1 MTAAQAVA
9 APRASAGS
17 LSAFATGSLG
27 MGVWVTVPGLL
38 LLYFLTDVLGVAAAV
53 AGLAL
58 LVPKII
64 DVVVH
69 PLVGSHSD
77 RQARRTG
84 HRRRMMLGGVLLGG
98 AMVAM
103 FTVPAGLDGTPAA
116 LWVAEWFIVGNLL
129 FAMFQVPYLTTPSDL
144 EIGYDERTRVF
155 MFRMLFLTIGL
166 LGAGVA
172 APALVTGGARGDYT
186 VMASLLC
193 VVMVVSALVAI
204 RGVRALTDSCGFRL
218 PADRSGHSVIA
229 DVKVAWADRD
239 FRMLVL
245 SYLFTGTT
253 THLFMAALPYF
264 ARYVYEDAGITAL
277 FMGSFLAPAVV
288 AGPLWMVVSRRIGKQ
303 RGLLISQGVFVV
315 GSVLLLLT
323 SRMGVGA
330 SVAVVAAMGIAF
342 AGLQLF
348 AFSMVPDAVAA
359 ADAAGETQAGGYT
372 GVWTATEALG
382 TAIGPYL
389 YSAALVLGGFV
400 SSTAGEAAVQP
411 DSAIS
416 ALVVGFTVVPAVLM
430 AVAMAFQ
437 SRYRLDAVRGRS
449 R

>member
-1 MTAAQAVA
+1 
-9 APRASAGS
+9 
-17 LSAFATGSLG
+17 
-27 MGVWVTVPGLL
+27 
-38 LLYFLTDVLGVAAAV
+38 
-53 AGLAL
+53 
-58 LVPKII
+58 
-64 DVVVH
+64 
-69 PLVGSHSD
+69 
-77 RQARRTG
+77 
-84 HRRRMMLGGVLLGG
+84 
-98 AMVAM
+98 M

-116 LWVAEWFIVGNLL
+116 LWVAAWFIVGNLL

-229 DVKVAWADRD
+229 DVKVAWADRS

-264 ARYVYEDAGITAL
+264 TRYVFDDSKLTAV
-277 FMGSFLAPAVV
+277 FMGSFLAPAIL
-288 AGPLWMVVSRRIGKQ
+288 AGPLWMVGSRKFGKQ
-303 RGLLISQGVFVV
+303 RGLLASQLIFVV
-315 GSVLLLLT
+315 GSAALLFASQVGVAVSVVLVVA
-323 SRMGVGA
+323 MGV
-330 SVAVVAAMGIAF
+330 AF

-359 ADAAGETQAGGYT
+359 AAVSDGEGEASAGSYT

-382 TAIGPYL
+382 TAVGPYL
-389 YSAALVLGGFV
+389 
-400 SSTAGEAAVQP
+400 
-411 DSAIS
+411 
-416 ALVVGFTVVPAVLM
+416 
-430 AVAMAFQ
+430 
-437 SRYRLDAVRGRS
+437 
-449 R
+449 